1 MSTAGDGH
9 LIDSLSRQM
18 RGATFAMLVQMLGVV
33 GIMIYNAPP
42 FAVIRRPS
50 AELRTAPGSAVDKAT
65 DASAAD
71 RRPMPQ
77 VNLGRLIVLVVL
89 TGVIAAVVLLLSFEI
104 PRLFA
109 DSNRRRI
116 AQGTWSIRKGNGDK
130 GVSELFTDEVLKHD
144 TGKLAFGYTLQL
156 GIKMC
161 VTGLSTL
168 IAVFPYLIL
177 GGSPFV
183 LGAVVLFI
191 TATVLPFPTA
201 SHLASWL
208 DRQREL
214 LAQERQDALSTLHD
228 AQLRARQREREKQ
241 PVDKKLQQPANRPLT
256 ADVSSQV
263 EGEVFSWLTEGAGAN
278 DAHRAPDPPG
288 QKTENV
294 GLESQP
300 AGAVQ
305 TPNSPCASAEPRSP
319 RRPGSSR
326 CLGDGG

>member
-1 MSTAGDGH
+1 VARLGGPPQKGVFPMSTAGDGH
-9 LIDSLSRQM
+9 LIDSLARRM
-18 RGATFAMLVQMLGVV
+18 RSATFAMLVQMLGIV
-33 GIMIYNAPP
+33 GVMIYNAPP

-50 AELRTAPGSAVDKAT
+50 AELRTAPPSAAGKAT

-77 VNLGRLIVLVVL
+77 ANLGPLIVQVAL
-89 TGVIAAVVLLLSFEI
+89 TGLVAAVVLLLAFAI

-116 AQGTWSIRKGNGDK
+116 AEGTWSIRKGNRDG
-130 GVSELFTDEVLKHD
+130 GLSEPFTAEVLKHD
-144 TGKLAFGYTLQL
+144 TGKLAFGYALQL
-156 GIKMC
+156 GMKMC
-161 VTGLSTL
+161 VTGFATL

-191 TATVLPFPTA
+191 AATVLPFPTA
-201 SHLASWL
+201 SHVASWL

-228 AQLRARQREREKQ
+228 AQLSAGQRGREK
-241 PVDKKLQQPANRPLT
+241 PPAGKKLQRPVNRPHS

-263 EGEVFSWLTEGAGAN
+263 EDEVFSWLAEGAGAN
-278 DAHRAPDPPG
+278 DAHRAPD
-288 QKTENV
+288 
-294 GLESQP
+294 
-300 AGAVQ
+300 
-305 TPNSPCASAEPRSP
+305 
-319 RRPGSSR
+319 
-326 CLGDGG
+326 